1 MPSLHDKEQGYCISV
16 HLTTAFQLLIFWL
29 STPNS
34 SGCTRH
40 AVSMLLGFTQKE
52 EGWPAKSN
60 SMVQETLFRLFS
72 PLALE
77 INFGGFDFWS
87 WMLYY
92 PLEREKS
99 QNQKQK
105 TWRKY
110 FFLLWVKITVSVWNT
125 HMTTPAQD
133 RTMSQPLVLN
143 IRKWNQYFLD
153 GKQRPGRRL
162 RFCQN
167 VIPKHTVAHQSEQ
180 PECQEN
186 CATLLMTFLWSI

>member
-16 HLTTAFQLLIFWL
+16 HLTTAFQLLIFWP

-92 PLEREKS
+92 ALEILCKRKVTKPKAKNMKKILFSPLS
-99 QNQKQK
+99 QNHSVSLEYTHDNTSSGQNNVTAACAKYQK
-105 TWRKY
+105 
-110 FFLLWVKITVSVWNT
+110 VKSVFHRWK
-125 HMTTPAQD
+125 A
-133 RTMSQPLVLN
+133 
-143 IRKWNQYFLD
+143 KAW
-153 GKQRPGRRL
+153 
-162 RFCQN
+162 
-167 VIPKHTVAHQSEQ
+167 
-180 PECQEN
+180 QE
-186 CATLLMTFLWSI
+186 ATLLSERYS